1 MWAAVVS
8 VEIEDGDKS
17 AQMLKEQVIPGVKAA
32 PGFISG
38 VWVNV
43 DKHHGTSI
51 VVFDTEENARAT
63 MPAEGPGPMPGVT
76 ITSAK
81 VGQVVGQA

>member
-8 VEIEDGDKS
+8 VEVDDADES
-17 AQMLKEQVIPGVKAA
+17 ARILNEQVIPGVKQS
-32 PGFISG
+32 PGFVSG

-43 DKHHGTSI
+43 DAKHGTSI
-51 VVFDTEENARAT
+51 VVFDSEENAKAA
-63 MPAEGPGPMPGVT
+63 MPPEGPGPMPGVT
-76 ITSAK
+76 ITSSR